1 MTIRKEETAASAR
14 PVFEKEKMKR
24 IILAS
29 KSPRRDELMYLA
41 GYPHEVIVSDA
52 DETLEAGVGASEG
65 AAEISRRKAR
75 AVLFETSGERII
87 VAADTVVESDGEIFG
102 KPKDAPDAERMLRAM
117 SGGQHFVHTGL
128 TVTDGERVVTRC
140 VTTKVYMRS
149 LSDGEIEGYIKSGEP
164 FDKAGAYGI
173 QGIAGA
179 FVERLEGDYFNVMG
193 LPLCALSE
201 ILEDFGI
208 GLFDRLG

>member
-1 MTIRKEETAASAR
+1 MDL
-14 PVFEKEKMKR
+14 V
-24 IILAS
+24 
-29 KSPRRDELMYLA
+29 

-52 DETLEAGVGASEG
+52 AETLPEGIGSAEG
-65 AAEISRRKAR
+65 AAEISRRKAA
-75 AVLFETSGERII
+75 AVLDATTGERVI
-87 VAADTVVESDGEIFG
+87 VAADTVVESDGETFG
-102 KPKDAPDAERMLRAM
+102 KPKDAADAERMLRAM
-117 SGGQHFVHTGL
+117 SGGVHFVHTGL
-128 TVTDGERVVTRC
+128 TVTDGERTVTKC

-193 LPLCALSE
+193 LPLCTLSE
-201 ILEDFGI
+201 ILSDLGI
-208 GLFDRLG
+208 GLFECE